1 MAKKSLYQEFKE
13 FAVKGNMIDLA
24 IGIIVGT
31 AFTRIVNILVQSVLM
46 PALGMAVGSFDFKHL
61 KSVMKEAERDAQ
73 GNIVEEAVIVRY
85 GEFIQAAFDFLII
98 AIVIFAFLKL
108 INSWKNKAEDPK
120 NKEVPTPKDIQ
131 LLTDIRDLLK
141 EQQANGKGV

>member
-24 IGIIVGT
+24 IGIIIGT
-31 AFTRIVNILVQSVLM
+31 AFTRIVNSLVQSVIM
-46 PALGMAVGSFDFKHL
+46 PALGMVVGSFDFKHL
-61 KSVMKEAERDAQ
+61 KVVLKEAELDAA
-73 GNIVEEAVIVRY
+73 GNVVEEAVVVRY
-85 GEFIQAAFDFLII
+85 GEFIQASFDFFLI
-98 AIVIFAFLKL
+98 AIIIFAFVKI
-108 INSWKNKAEDPK
+108 INNWKNKAEDPG

-141 EQQANGKGV
+141 ENKGGKS